1 MEQKILE
8 EVEKHYKQEVIDFN
22 WEPVRE
28 NPKRYGVLY
37 PIIGYLIS
45 LFAIRFMSF
54 GIFMW
59 LILIGGSILF
69 FGGIY
74 CTNGMMSEYKKI
86 KTQKEAE
93 HGGHC

>member
-1 MEQKILE
+1 MEPKILE
-8 EVEKHYKQEVIDFN
+8 EVKKQYQQEVIDFN

-28 NPKRYGVLY
+28 NPKRYGILY
-37 PIIGYLIS
+37 PVIGYLIS
-45 LFAIRFMSF
+45 LLAIRFMSL

-86 KTQKEAE
+86 KTQKEGE
-93 HGGHC
+93 HGGHY